1 MTNIQTLFGLDQLG
15 TPKAFLLAFAIGI
28 AFGFAL
34 ERAGFSSS
42 RRLAGLF
49 YFRDM
54 AVLKVMFTGVI
65 TAMLGLSYLLGMGW
79 IQPDQVYLMPSIYG
93 AQIVGGL
100 LFGVGFVMGGWCPG
114 TAAAG
119 VGAGRIDALVF
130 LVGSVLGSI
139 FYNEL
144 YSIIK
149 PLESWG
155 HRGTSLVYDALGLSR
170 AGFAFV
176 FTLVALGCFWGAEYV
191 EKRVS
196 DTGPYLGSRFL
207 KAFSVVFVIL
217 AVGLFCFS
225 AAPSAPGGI
234 GLPATPA
241 SAASQERSLLES
253 IEAAEDHFEPEELAD
268 RLMAGERGL
277 LLIDV
282 RLPGEYAAFHLRG
295 AANVPMAD
303 LDAYLSPRKNQGLV
317 VLYSNGMTHPAQARD
332 ALTRLGHR
340 NVYLL
345 TDGLKGFMER
355 CLKPISLRS
364 EPLPD
369 AAARKVQ
376 SWRAFFLSEPPE
388 AKGEAVPAAL
398 GALDTSSLQLPG
410 LVETDWLEAQLGK
423 PGLEILDVRE
433 HPAYT
438 ASHVPGALRVSIE
451 HFRGC
456 VGGIPS
462 SLLPAP
468 MLAEHLSLLGI
479 QPGDLVV
486 IVPERKVQDA
496 TLTGMVFERLGHT
509 RYAILNGGF
518 DKWAAER
525 RRVDT
530 VLPSVESTTYPVR
543 EGADRFSVDA
553 AYVLRRVG
561 DPRTTIIDVRPADYY
576 TGKKSDEARAGHIP
590 GAVSRPFADDV
601 LATDA
606 YAKLK
611 PIDELAAAYAK
622 LIPSKDTPVIV
633 HCRTGHQA
641 SQTYFVLVR
650 LLGYTNV
657 KWYDAGWTEWA
668 ARPELPVE

>member
-1 MTNIQTLFGLDQLG
+1 MTSIRTLYGLDLLG

-42 RRLAGLF
+42 RRLAGIF

-65 TAMLGLSYLLGMGW
+65 TAMLGLSYFLGMGW
-79 IQPDQVYLMPSIYG
+79 VQPDQVYLMPSIYG

-119 VGAGRIDALVF
+119 LGAGRIDALVF
-130 LVGSVLGSI
+130 LGGSVGGSI
-139 FYNEL
+139 LYNEL
-144 YSIIK
+144 YAVIR
-149 PLESWG
+149 PLENWG
-155 HRGTSLVYDALGLSR
+155 NSGTSLVYDALGLSR
-170 AGFAFV
+170 AGFAFL

-196 DTGPYLGSRFL
+196 NTGPYLGSRFL

-217 AVGLFCFS
+217 AVGLFSFS
-225 AAPSAPGGI
+225 GAPSGVAGVPT
-234 GLPATPA
+234 TPA

-253 IEAAEDHFEPEELAD
+253 IDAAEDHFEPEELAD

-282 RLPGEYAAFHLRG
+282 RTPGEYTAFHLRG
-295 AANVPMAD
+295 AVNVPITE

-332 ALTRLGHR
+332 ALARLGHR

-355 CLKPISLRS
+355 CLKPVSLRS

-376 SWRAFFLSEPPE
+376 SWRAFFLAEPVE
-388 AKGEAVPAAL
+388 ARGEAVPAAR
-398 GALDTSSLQLPG
+398 GALDTSIPQLPG

-423 PGLEILDVRE
+423 PGLKILDVRE
-433 HPAYT
+433 QPAYST
-438 ASHVPGALRVSIE
+438 SHVPGARRVSVE

-479 QPGDLVV
+479 GPDDLVV
-486 IVPERKVQDA
+486 IVPEKKVHDA
-496 TLTGMVFERLGHT
+496 TLTGMVFERVGHT

-518 DKWAAER
+518 DKWAAEK

-530 VLPSVESTTYPVR
+530 VLPSVEQSGYPVR
-543 EGADRFSVDA
+543 DGADRFSVDA
-553 AYVLRRVG
+553 AYVLRQVG
-561 DPRTTIIDVRPADYY
+561 DSRTVIVDVRPADYY

-590 GAVSRPFADDV
+590 GAVNRTFSDDV
-601 LATDA
+601 VTTDA

-611 PIDELAAAYAK
+611 PPDELAAAYAK
-622 LIPSKDTPVIV
+622 LIPARDTPVIV

-657 KWYDAGWTEWA
+657 RWYDAGWTEWA